1 MRSIPRGQGSIAGKL
16 HKAAEMQVDPALV
29 SATSAL
35 MGALIGGGA
44 SLAAAIY
51 TQRYQDRHQR
61 VARETTKRE
70 TVYADFIMHGSKLLL
85 NAYVNDGF
93 TLNGD
98 EQHLIGLAN
107 RMRLFA
113 PPNVTNEAEAVISGI
128 IEIALQ
134 PSVDLRKLTAAEL
147 TNDRDRDLL
156 LPFSLAC
163 RADLDHIH
171 RTAI

>member
-1 MRSIPRGQGSIAGKL
+1 MYI
-16 HKAAEMQVDPALV
+16 DPPFL

-35 MGALIGGGA
+35 VGALMGGGT

-51 TQRYQDRHQR
+51 TQRYQDRLQR
-61 VARETTKRE
+61 VAREITKRE
-70 TVYADFIMHGSKLLL
+70 AVYADFIMHGSKLLL

-113 PPNVTNEAEAVISGI
+113 PPNVTAQAEAVIGGI

-147 TNDRDRDLL
+147 TKDRDRDLL
-156 LPFSLAC
+156 LPFSQAC
-163 RADLDHIH
+163 RADLDRIH
-171 RTAI
+171 RSAI